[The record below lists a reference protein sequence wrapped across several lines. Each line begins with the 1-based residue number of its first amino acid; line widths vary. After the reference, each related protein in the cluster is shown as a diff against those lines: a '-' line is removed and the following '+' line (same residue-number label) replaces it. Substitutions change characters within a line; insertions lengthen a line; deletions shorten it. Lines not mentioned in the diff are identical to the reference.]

1 MKVYLGDIR
10 ESGHADPGQIVAVAQ
25 TEIVGEMS
33 LLQTTLVDHGLQVSE
48 SNLLVGPDQLRGVA
62 GAGGAVH
69 LQPGVVLLVQVAR
82 DLQLVPQDA
91 HAEVHP
97 VLHGLKGG
105 GVGHVPQPGE
115 LGSDPH

>member
-1 MKVYLGDIR
+1 M
-10 ESGHADPGQIVAVAQ
+10 
-25 TEIVGEMS
+25 
-33 LLQTTLVDHGLQVSE
+33 LVD
-48 SNLLVGPDQLRGVA
+48 PDDLRGVPGA
-62 GAGGAVH
+62 GAAVH
-69 LQPGVVLLVQVAR
+69 LQPGVALLVKVAG

-97 VLHGLKGG
+97 VLHGLEGG